1 MSGLP
6 VSHVG
11 EKVSGG
17 VISTGSPTVHVGS
30 SAVGLADRVSACVPL
45 VGKPVNPMLGC
56 KLLPEEVDFALAA
69 PDTFTFARGYLSS
82 NPRVGRLGQGWWLP
96 GESMRL
102 ELGDEACVLVDAQ
115 GRRIA
120 FPALAPGAQFY
131 SGSEELWLRRGGS
144 NREDGE
150 VEAWRGRWAAVPAEL
165 RAQEASVLVLSG
177 HSYLHFLRHP
187 DGIWRLQASFGRAGY
202 RTEYRWSG
210 RGLLTGVR
218 DSAGRSYALVYQ
230 QACAPSEGDDGLRLF
245 GVILASHDGPA
256 PDHIDPQDPGL
267 DWLVRYQFNDS
278 GDLIAVRDRLGQV
291 VRVFAWHAH
300 MLVAHGEPGGLEVR
314 YEWDV
319 HAPHGRVLK
328 QIEAGGLTR
337 SFRYLRDATE
347 VSDSLGRVER
357 YEFAGEG
364 GQRRWTALVR
374 ADGSRTEFDYDLFGR
389 LVALRDPLGR
399 ETRRRRDGQGR
410 TLEEETP
417 GKARYRKTLD
427 EETGLL
433 VELEDAMQ
441 RRWRFE
447 RDERGNPVT
456 VHGPAGSTRYRY
468 EDARL
473 PDRPTRIVDP
483 RGGERRLEWNRLG
496 LLAALTDCSGQTWRY
511 EYDSEGRLTCET
523 DPLGQV
529 TRRRYDPLGQLIGLA
544 LADGS
549 ALGYAYDALGRQ
561 TRISDAEGRATLFSW
576 GHGDLLAR
584 VSDASGRELSYQHD
598 EAGRLLTLTNENGA
612 QAHFRYD
619 PLDRLVEETGFDGRR
634 QRYRYN
640 AADELVA
647 REDADGR
654 ETAYGYDRDGRL
666 ASVRIPASDAAP
678 ALVERY
684 RWLADGR
691 LASAV
696 GPDCEVRYEYD
707 EVGNLRLESQLH
719 ADGWVYSV
727 EHSHDELGMRQ
738 TSRYGDAPPVTWL
751 TYGAG
756 HLHGA
761 LVGAI
766 ELAFERDALQ
776 REVRRDARHGGK
788 SDALF
793 VQERR
798 YGALGRLQ
806 ESRLRLAGGADWQR
820 GYRYDGLGQL
830 VGIDD
835 NQQPAVRYEYDL
847 AGRLL
852 GSRRAGLPDRRYHY
866 DAAGNRLD
874 DEVANRREAGRQAF
888 EHNELYRSGFTRS
901 ASGESETGEA
911 PQRWL
916 GNRVE
921 RIAGNR
927 YHFDALGN
935 LVERVGADGERL
947 RLAYDGAQRLVRLT
961 REAADGTRVEARY
974 RYDALSRRIAKNVLR
989 DGVEQQVRFGWD
1001 GDRQCAEAF
1010 ERQLRTTVHEPGGF
1024 VPLLRLE
1031 QAREP
1036 DTPELLELRRT
1047 FAAEGQPLPAQC
1059 VPALGEARFA
1069 FFHTDH
1075 LGTPLQLSDERGQ
1088 LRWQGVAHDW
1098 RAVEPDREPGAQP
1111 IRFQGQYHD
1120 EESGL
1125 YYNRYRY
1132 YLPEAGRYASQ
1143 DPLGLGGGPNP
1154 YTYALNAPSVAYD
1167 PTGLIIPLVV
1177 IGAFAARAAIGAALG
1192 AGIELGMQTGKQVL
1206 GQMKDNWDNDRDL
1219 TDIKWK
1225 CIDINWKHV
1234 GASAAIGTVAPGM
1247 LSTGK
1252 TVVQSARAIR
1262 TLSGQAANTA
1272 NRAAKLAARKAA
1284 HADTIKKAVATQ
1296 AAWQTGKQ
1304 IVKCPLKDEEEE
1316 CPPQ

>member
-45 VGKPVNPMLGC
+45 VGKPVNPMLGS

-82 NPRVGRLGQGWWLP
+82 NPRIGRLGRGWWLP
-96 GESMRL
+96 GESMHL
-102 ELGDEACVLVDAQ
+102 ELSEDACVLVDAQ
-115 GRRIA
+115 GRRIG
-120 FPALAPGAQFY
+120 FPALAPGAQHY

-144 NREDGE
+144 SGGE
-150 VEAWRGRWAAVPAEL
+150 AQAWRGRWAAVPAEL
-165 RAQEASVLVLSG
+165 QTQEGSVLVLSG
-177 HSYLHFLRHP
+177 HSYLHFQRCP

-202 RTEYRWSG
+202 RTEFRWSG

-230 QACAPSEGDDGLRLF
+230 QACEPSEGDDGLRLF
-245 GVILASHDGPA
+245 GVILASHDGPP
-256 PDHIDPQDPGL
+256 PDYIDPQSPGL
-267 DWLVRYQFNDS
+267 DWLVRYQFSDS

-291 VRVFAWHAH
+291 VRVFAWREH

-319 HAPHGRVLK
+319 HAPHGRVVK

-337 SFRYLRDATE
+337 TFRYLRDATE

-374 ADGSRTEFDYDLFGR
+374 ADGSRSEFDYDLFGR
-389 LVALRDPLGR
+389 LVAMRDPLGR

-410 TLEEETP
+410 MLEEESP
-417 GKARYRKTLD
+417 GKARYRKRVD

-441 RRWRFE
+441 RRWTFE
-447 RDERGNPVT
+447 RDERGNATT
-456 VHGPAGSTRYRY
+456 VRGPAGSTRYAY
-468 EDARL
+468 EDPRL

-483 RGGERRLEWNRLG
+483 RGGERRLEWNRFG
-496 LLAALTDCSGQTWRY
+496 LLAALTDCSGQVWRY
-511 EYDSEGRLTCET
+511 DYDNEGRLVASS
-523 DPLGQV
+523 DPLGQL
-529 TRRRYDPLGQLIGLA
+529 TRRRYDPLGQLIGLE

-549 ALGYAYDALGRQ
+549 ALSYEYDALGRQ
-561 TRISDAEGRATLFSW
+561 TRIADAKGHATLFSW

-584 VSDASGRELSYQHD
+584 VSDAGGGELSYLHD
-598 EAGRLLTLTNENGA
+598 EAGRLVALTNENGV

-619 PLDRLVEETGFDGRR
+619 LLDRLVEETGFDGRR

-640 AADELVA
+640 AADELIA

-654 ETAYGYDRDGRL
+654 ETTYAYDRDGRL
-666 ASVRIPASDAAP
+666 ASIRVPATEHAP

-691 LASAV
+691 LASA
-696 GPDCEVRYEYD
+696 GGADCEVRYTYD
-707 EVGNLRLESQLH
+707 EVGNLRLESQVH

-727 EHSHDELGMRQ
+727 EHSHDALGVRQ
-738 TSRYGDAPPVTWL
+738 TSRYGDAPPVAWL
-751 TYGAG
+751 TYGPG

-761 LVGAI
+761 LVGAV
-766 ELAFERDALQ
+766 ELAFERDALH
-776 REVRRDARHGGK
+776 REVRRDARRDGQD
-788 SDALF
+788 DALF
-793 VQERR
+793 TQERQH
-798 YGALGRLQ
+798 APLGRLQ
-806 ESRLRLAGGADWQR
+806 RSRLRLAGGFDWQR

-835 NQQPAVRYEYDL
+835 NQYPSVRYEYDL
-847 AGRLL
+847 GGRLL
-852 GSRRAGLPDRRYHY
+852 ASRRAGAAASTYRY
-866 DAAGNRLD
+866 DAAGNRL
-874 DEVANRREAGRQAF
+874 EGVGEYAREDARQAF
-888 EHNELYRSGFTRS
+888 AENELYRSGFSRS
-901 ASGESETGEA
+901 EARASQAGEGPA
-911 PQRWL
+911 RWA

-927 YHFDALGN
+927 YRFDALGN
-935 LVERVGADGERL
+935 LVERIGADGERL
-947 RLAYDGAQRLVRLT
+947 RLAYDGAQRLVHLT
-961 REAADGTRVEARY
+961 RDYADGTRLEARY
-974 RYDALSRRIAKNVLR
+974 RYDALSRRIAKVVLR

-1010 ERQLRTTVHEPGGF
+1010 ARELRTTVHEPGGF

-1031 QAREP
+1031 QACEP
-1036 DTPELLELRRT
+1036 DPPELLQLRQA

-1059 VPALGEARFA
+1059 VPALGEARIA

-1075 LGTPLQLSDERGQ
+1075 LGTPCS
-1088 LRWQGVAHDW
+1088 
-1098 RAVEPDREPGAQP
+1098 
-1111 IRFQGQYHD
+1111 
-1120 EESGL
+1120 
-1125 YYNRYRY
+1125 
-1132 YLPEAGRYASQ
+1132 
-1143 DPLGLGGGPNP
+1143 
-1154 YTYALNAPSVAYD
+1154 
-1167 PTGLIIPLVV
+1167 
-1177 IGAFAARAAIGAALG
+1177 
-1192 AGIELGMQTGKQVL
+1192 
-1206 GQMKDNWDNDRDL
+1206 
-1219 TDIKWK
+1219 
-1225 CIDINWKHV
+1225 
-1234 GASAAIGTVAPGM
+1234 
-1247 LSTGK
+1247 
-1252 TVVQSARAIR
+1252 
-1262 TLSGQAANTA
+1262 
-1272 NRAAKLAARKAA
+1272 
-1284 HADTIKKAVATQ
+1284 
-1296 AAWQTGKQ
+1296 
-1304 IVKCPLKDEEEE
+1304 
-1316 CPPQ
+1316 

>member
-30 SAVGLADRVSACVPL
+30 SAVGLADRASACVPL
-45 VGKPVNPMLGC
+45 VGKPVNPMLGS

-82 NPRVGRLGQGWWLP
+82 NPRIGRLGRGWWLP
-96 GESMRL
+96 GESMHL
-102 ELGDEACVLVDAQ
+102 ELSEDACVLVDAQ
-115 GRRIA
+115 GRRIG
-120 FPALAPGAQFY
+120 FPALAPGAQHY

-144 NREDGE
+144 SGGAAQ
-150 VEAWRGRWAAVPAEL
+150 AWRGRWAAVPAEL
-165 RAQEASVLVLSG
+165 QTQEGSVLVLSG
-177 HSYLHFLRHP
+177 HSYLHFQRCP

-202 RTEYRWSG
+202 RTEFRWSG

-230 QACAPSEGDDGLRLF
+230 QACEPSEGDDGLRLF
-245 GVILASHDGPA
+245 GVILASHDGPP
-256 PDHIDPQDPGL
+256 PDYIDPQSPGL
-267 DWLVRYQFNDS
+267 DWLVRYQFSDS

-291 VRVFAWHAH
+291 VRVFAWREH

-319 HAPHGRVLK
+319 HAPHGRVVK

-337 SFRYLRDATE
+337 TFRYLRDATE

-374 ADGSRTEFDYDLFGR
+374 ADGSRSEFDYDLFGR
-389 LVALRDPLGR
+389 LVAMRDPLGR

-410 TLEEETP
+410 MLEEESP
-417 GKARYRKTLD
+417 GKARYRKRVD

-441 RRWRFE
+441 RRWTFE
-447 RDERGNPVT
+447 RDERGNATT
-456 VHGPAGSTRYRY
+456 VRGPAGSTRYAY
-468 EDARL
+468 EDPRL

-483 RGGERRLEWNRLG
+483 RGGERRLEWNRFG
-496 LLAALTDCSGQTWRY
+496 LLAALTDCSGQVWRY
-511 EYDSEGRLTCET
+511 DYDNEGRLVASS
-523 DPLGQV
+523 DPLGQL
-529 TRRRYDPLGQLIGLA
+529 TRRRYDPLGQLIGLE

-549 ALGYAYDALGRQ
+549 ALSYEYDALGRQ
-561 TRISDAEGRATLFSW
+561 TRIADAEGHATLFSW

-584 VSDASGRELSYQHD
+584 VSAAGGGELSYLHD
-598 EAGRLLTLTNENGA
+598 EAGRLVALTNENGVQA
-612 QAHFRYD
+612 QFRYD
-619 PLDRLVEETGFDGRR
+619 LLDRLVEETGFDGRR

-640 AADELVA
+640 AADELIA

-654 ETAYGYDRDGRL
+654 ETTYAYDRDGRL
-666 ASVRIPASDAAP
+666 ASIRVPATEHAP

-684 RWLADGR
+684 RWLPDGR
-691 LASAV
+691 LASA
-696 GPDCEVRYEYD
+696 GGADCEVRYTYD
-707 EVGNLRLESQLH
+707 EVGNLRLESQVH

-727 EHSHDELGMRQ
+727 EHSHDALGVRQ
-738 TSRYGDAPPVTWL
+738 TSRYGDAPPVAWL
-751 TYGAG
+751 TYGPG

-761 LVGAI
+761 LVGAV
-766 ELAFERDALQ
+766 ELAFERDALH
-776 REVRRDARHGGK
+776 REVRRDARRDGQD
-788 SDALF
+788 DALF
-793 VQERR
+793 TQERQH
-798 YGALGRLQ
+798 APLGRLQ
-806 ESRLRLAGGADWQR
+806 RSRLRLAGGFDWQR

-835 NQQPAVRYEYDL
+835 NQYPSVRYEYDL
-847 AGRLL
+847 GGRLL
-852 GSRRAGLPDRRYHY
+852 ASRRAGAAASTYRY
-866 DAAGNRLD
+866 DAAGNRL
-874 DEVANRREAGRQAF
+874 EGVGEHAREDARQAF
-888 EHNELYRSGFTRS
+888 AENELYRSGFSRS
-901 ASGESETGEA
+901 EARASQAGEGPA
-911 PQRWL
+911 RWA

-927 YHFDALGN
+927 YRFDALGN
-935 LVERVGADGERL
+935 LVERIGADGERL
-947 RLAYDGAQRLVRLT
+947 CLAYDGAQRLVHLSRDC
-961 REAADGTRVEARY
+961 ADGTRLEARY
-974 RYDALSRRIAKNVLR
+974 RYDALSRRIAKVVLR
-989 DGVEQQVRFGWD
+989 EGVEQQVRFGWD

-1010 ERQLRTTVHEPGGF
+1010 ARELRTTVHEPGGF

-1031 QAREP
+1031 QACEP
-1036 DTPELLELRRT
+1036 DPPELLQLRQA

-1059 VPALGEARFA
+1059 VPALGEARVA

-1088 LRWQGVAHDW
+1088 LHWQGVPDDW
-1098 RAVEPDREPGAQP
+1098 RAVAPERQPGAQP

-1154 YTYALNAPSVAYD
+1154 YAYALNAPTLAYD

-1252 TVVQSARAIR
+1252 TVVQSAKAIR